1 MSQSILA
8 IERDAA
14 SRSTK
19 AVPNLLPCR
28 IHHNGSVDPVA
39 SYWNPERA
47 EGSASV
53 AYFRG
58 RKLKGTAV
66 SVPND
71 FEGVVVERK
80 QLQDKAAPSDPQV
93 QGHNVEDA
101 DADVT
106 DEGVMRVTAEFDEV
120 AVWSHEVAVDS
131 ESDPYIRSI
140 EEWLHVSEQI
150 HSHSDNE
157 PSARK

>member
-1 MSQSILA
+1 M
-8 IERDAA
+8 
-14 SRSTK
+14 
-19 AVPNLLPCR
+19 
-28 IHHNGSVDPVA
+28 
-39 SYWNPERA
+39 
-47 EGSASV
+47 
-53 AYFRG
+53 
-58 RKLKGTAV
+58 

-106 DEGVMRVTAEFDEV
+106 DEGVMRVTAQFDEV

-131 ESDPYIRSI
+131 ESDPYIKSI
-140 EEWLHVSEQI
+140 EEWLHVSEQVSAPANLEGARLTFDQI